1 MTRRPSRYTRPRHG
15 AAPSQPQRGI
25 DFGCAASNPDA
36 EARGGPD
43 TKAEGILVYPAVE
56 RALNLRY
63 QIQGHGLSI
72 RTLDLAAPWPEIHGE
87 LISLLQERPATL
99 LPDVAT
105 ADPYQGT
112 IEDHTG

>member
-1 MTRRPSRYTRPRHG
+1 LFAYLK
-15 AAPSQPQRGI
+15 
-25 DFGCAASNPDA
+25 NL

-56 RALNLRY
+56 RALDLRY
-63 QIQGHGLSI
+63 RIQGHGLSV

-87 LISLLQERPATL
+87 LISLSQARPATL

-112 IEDHTG
+112 IDDHTG